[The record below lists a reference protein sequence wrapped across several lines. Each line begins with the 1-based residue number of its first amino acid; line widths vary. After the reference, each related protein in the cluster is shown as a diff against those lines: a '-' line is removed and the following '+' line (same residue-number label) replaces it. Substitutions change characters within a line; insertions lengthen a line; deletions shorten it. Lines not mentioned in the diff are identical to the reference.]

1 MPARDQ
7 SGLETR
13 AGRRPRRIAP
23 VHWFGSVVAAIQ
35 LTALT
40 APSGYSAE
48 GMAHPDE
55 FLPPPEAMLPSRAS
69 FRLVSSIFDG
79 APPFSPAAAATR
91 SKEGVYRESPFFRG
105 GRAFQSPWYKG
116 QGLAWHDPEQG
127 GGSRFSDQSPF
138 ASLFHALEK
147 GKKSPQPGF
156 RGMRQDH
163 GNRMSRRQDRVGDDR
178 QKEVRSRFPAPLYLS
193 AALTVSAAAV
203 ARLSKDRADDAYETY
218 LKSAGRQRQQSHF
231 EEAERYDRIAGA
243 AFAVMEAGLV
253 WSVYLLFF

>member
-1 MPARDQ
+1 MAVFW
-7 SGLETR
+7 L
-13 AGRRPRRIAP
+13 
-23 VHWFGSVVAAIQ
+23 GSVLAAIQ
-35 LTALT
+35 PGAF
-40 APSGYSAE
+40 PGYAA
-48 GMAHPDE
+48 GGPPHPDE
-55 FLPPPEAMLPSRAS
+55 SRSGPAATFSSKAS
-69 FRLVSSIFDG
+69 FRLAPSIHEA
-79 APPFSPAAAATR
+79 APPLSQAAAAPV

-105 GRAFQSPWYKG
+105 GQALDSPWSRG
-116 QGLAWHDPEQG
+116 QGLAWHDREQG
-127 GGSRFSDQSPF
+127 GRSRFSEQLAS

-147 GKKSPQPGF
+147 GNESPHSWF
-156 RGMRQDH
+156 RGMGQAS
-163 GNRMSRRQDRVGDDR
+163 GSALSRRQDRAGDDR
-178 QKEVRSRFPAPLYLS
+178 KQQVRSRFLAPLYLS